1 MFPKVAAPKM
11 ILTFFDMLR
20 VVYTRQ
26 LRGQGKT
33 ESGELMKN
41 VLWWTKCFIF
51 RRLPRQEVPPEE
63 VSVNIHTVRALAA
76 WHYHVTA
83 VCLRPVTVI
92 IP

>member
-26 LRGQGKT
+26 LRGRGKK

-41 VLWWTKCFIF
+41 VLWWTRCLSSADF
-51 RRLPRQEVPPEE
+51 RGKKFLQKK
-63 VSVNIHTVRALAA
+63 
-76 WHYHVTA
+76 YQ
-83 VCLRPVTVI
+83 
-92 IP
+92 